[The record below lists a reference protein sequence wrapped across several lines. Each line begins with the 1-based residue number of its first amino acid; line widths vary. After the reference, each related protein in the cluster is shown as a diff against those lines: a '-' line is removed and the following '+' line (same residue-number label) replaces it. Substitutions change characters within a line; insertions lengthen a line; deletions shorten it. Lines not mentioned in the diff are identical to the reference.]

1 MALDIAQPGD
11 VRTDPYLDGA
21 LPEAVDVD
29 PGSRV
34 LWLGVTSTTQW
45 SASIDG
51 QTLARAELPEPLN
64 WAAAFVVPV
73 EKATS
78 TVVASFDDSLRR
90 GWLIFQAI
98 VILALIVLALPERRV
113 FDPDPDD
120 PDRPDAPEVPH
131 FLDLTQVS
139 TASADPSDGDG
150 GHSGTSDGPSDGA
163 SDEPKGVSP

>member
-1 MALDIAQPGD
+1 M
-11 VRTDPYLDGA
+11 
-21 LPEAVDVD
+21 D

-113 FDPDPDD
+113 LDPDPDD

-131 FLDLTQVS
+131 FLDLTQVATAAADS
-139 TASADPSDGDG
+139 TDRTESTESTSTPPTTPPTTQGVALEDSRDGDG
-150 GHSGTSDGPSDGA
+150 TTKDAHNNTG
-163 SDEPKGVSP
+163 DESTEVNP

>member
-1 MALDIAQPGD
+1 M
-11 VRTDPYLDGA
+11 
-21 LPEAVDVD
+21 
-29 PGSRV
+29 
-34 LWLGVTSTTQW
+34 GVTSTTQW

-51 QTLARAELPEPLN
+51 QTLARAALPEPLN

-90 GWLIFQAI
+90 GWLVFQAI

-113 FDPDPDD
+113 LDPDPDD

-131 FLDLTQVS
+131 SLDPTQVATAAADSIDSMRPAGS
-139 TASADPSDGDG
+139 TSTPPTTLGAALEDSHDGNGMTKDASNDAGDE
-150 GHSGTSDGPSDGA
+150 ST
-163 SDEPKGVSP
+163 GVSP

>member
-1 MALDIAQPGD
+1 
-11 VRTDPYLDGA
+11 
-21 LPEAVDVD
+21 
-29 PGSRV
+29 
-34 LWLGVTSTTQW
+34 LGVTSTPQW

-51 QTLARAELPEPLN
+51 QTLARAELSEPLN

-113 FDPDPDD
+113 LDPDPDD
-120 PDRPDAPEVPH
+120 PDDPDRLDAPEVPH
-131 FLDLTQVS
+131 FLDLTEVA
-139 TASADPSDGDG
+139 TAAADPTESMEPAESTSTPLTTRPITQGASLEDSRDGDG
-150 GHSGTSDGPSDGA
+150 TTKDARNDAG
-163 SDEPKGVSP
+163 DESTGVNP